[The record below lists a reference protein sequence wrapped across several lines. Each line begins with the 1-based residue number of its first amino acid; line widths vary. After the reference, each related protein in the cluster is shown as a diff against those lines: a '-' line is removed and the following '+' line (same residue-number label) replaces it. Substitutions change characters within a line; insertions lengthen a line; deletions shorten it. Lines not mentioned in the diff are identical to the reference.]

1 MEYKNEGEDGKTQ
14 KKTHDEGVVK
24 KRKERKRERIR
35 WTHSQGDEK
44 KTWYW

>member
-1 MEYKNEGEDGKTQ
+1 MPKH
-14 KKTHDEGVVK
+14 KKRLMRGCRK
-24 KRKERKRERIR
+24 ARKERKRERIR